1 MIKIVTDEDLSEMS
15 SWVTPNVQDAPCSN
29 CKEVKAAI
37 KSNDIK
43 ALLSIF
49 NVGKD
54 EAAETIKTCMQCIW
68 YWIDEVDD
76 TFDQPILRM
85 ELEHM
90 GGNPVYLKGE
100 GLNRWDIFCGVSTDG
115 LACFQRAA
123 LPMDDCGKTW
133 VPYRRKPEAPAEGK
147 EEENI

>member
-15 SWVTPNVQDAPCSN
+15 SWVTPNAQDEPCSN
-29 CKEVKAAI
+29 CEEIKAAI
-37 KSNDIK
+37 KSNDMK

-68 YWIDEVDD
+68 HWIDEVDD

-90 GGNPVYLKGE
+90 EHMDGKPVYLKGE
-100 GLNRWDIFCGVSTDG
+100 GLDRWDIFCGVSTDG
-115 LACFQRAA
+115 LACFLRAA
-123 LPMDDCGKTW
+123 LPMEGCGKSW
-133 VPYRRKPEAPAEGK
+133 IPYRCPPKESENAE
-147 EEENI
+147 